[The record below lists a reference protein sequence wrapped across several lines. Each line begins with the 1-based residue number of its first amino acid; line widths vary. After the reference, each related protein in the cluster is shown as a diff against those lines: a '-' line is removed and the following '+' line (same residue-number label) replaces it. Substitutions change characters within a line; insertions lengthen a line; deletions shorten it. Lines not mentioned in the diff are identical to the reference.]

1 MTTAEM
7 DTQDDHVDDAIDDE
21 IIRYL
26 DLEKPTSFLLFAGA
40 GSGKTRSLVSALD
53 RLRTEQ
59 NRRLWL
65 RRQKVRVIT
74 YTNAACDEINRRLR
88 FDPLIEVSTI
98 HSFAWSL
105 IGSFHSDIREWLRLN
120 LIAEISEL
128 EIAAAKGRAGTKAAI
143 DRELS
148 IASKRK
154 RLSSLDEITSFTY
167 SPTGDNRGRDALNH
181 SEVIAIAAHFLN
193 EGSALAKILVY
204 HYPILLIDESQDTNR
219 HLMDAL
225 LAVQAN
231 HADTFCLGLFGDMM
245 QRIYADG
252 KVGLAEALPR
262 NWARPAKVMNHR
274 CPERIVRLIN
284 TVRSSADDQKQKWR
298 SDNRGGTVRLFVLP
312 SSTADKAAAEAHIAT
327 RMAELTG
334 DAAWAG
340 DKMDYKLLTLEHH
353 MAARRTGFLD
363 LFLALNA
370 ADRLRTGLLDGTL
383 RGLRLFSH
391 DVLPLV
397 LAQRAGDEFA
407 TASVVRQRSP
417 LLKAA
422 ALKAAGT
429 RQPEL
434 LEKAREATTNL
445 MALWPEPTSNPTFM
459 DVLQSLA
466 ASALF
471 ELPDVLRN
479 IVQRENMAADLAALL
494 GDLGE
499 DDAANPD
506 EVEEAEPQDTV
517 TQAWDNFLRVP
528 FEQII
533 PYTEYVSGTAKSA
546 THQGVKGLEFPR
558 VMVIIDDD
566 EARGFLFSYDKLFG
580 AKAKTDTDIKNER
593 EGNETSIDRTRR
605 LFYVTCSRAEKS
617 LAVVAYSADPN
628 AVVMTAQ
635 EQGWFGG
642 DEVEIVSPLRT

>member
-1 MTTAEM
+1 MTTAGINV
-7 DTQDDHVDDAIDDE
+7 QDDHVDDPVDDE

-26 DLEKPTSFLLFAGA
+26 DLENPTSFLLFAGA

-53 RLRTEQ
+53 RVRTEQ
-59 NRRLWL
+59 KRRLWL

-88 FDPLIEVSTI
+88 FDPLVEVSTI

-105 IGSFHSDIREWLRLN
+105 IGSFNGDIREWVRRN
-120 LIAEISEL
+120 LFAEIADL
-128 EIAAAKGRAGTKAAI
+128 EVAAAKGRPGTKAAI

-148 IASKRK
+148 IVSKRK
-154 RLSSLDEITSFTY
+154 RLASLDEIKTFTY

-193 EGSALAKILVY
+193 EGTALAKILVNQ
-204 HYPILLIDESQDTNR
+204 YPILLIDESQDTNR

-225 LAVQAN
+225 LAVQVA
-231 HADTFCLGLFGDMM
+231 HADSFCLGLFGDMM

-252 KVGLAEALPR
+252 KVGLAEALPGA
-262 NWARPAKVMNHR
+262 WARPAKIMNHR

-284 TVRSSADDQKQKWR
+284 TVRSSADDQQQKWR
-298 SDNRGGTVRLFVLP
+298 SDNRGGTARLFVL
-312 SSTADKAAAEAHIAT
+312 SSAIDDKPAAEALIAA
-327 RMAELTG
+327 RMAEITG
-334 DAAWAG
+334 DASWTGSEAN
-340 DKMDYKLLTLEHH
+340 YKLLTLEHH

-363 LFLALNA
+363 LFQALYPA
-370 ADRLRTGLLDGTL
+370 ERLRTGLLDGTL

-397 LAQRAGDEFA
+397 QAQRAGDEFA
-407 TASVVRQRSP
+407 IAAVVRQRSP
-417 LLKAA
+417 LLKASV
-422 ALKAAGT
+422 LKAAGD

-434 LEKAREATTNL
+434 LQRAREATANL
-445 MALWPEPTSNPTFM
+445 MALWSDATPNPTFL

-466 ASALF
+466 ASGLF

-479 IVQRENMAADLAALL
+479 IAERENLAGMLEGLGL
-494 GDLGE
+494 GD
-499 DDAANPD
+499 DSDAKDA
-506 EVEEAEPQDTV
+506 EELEAGDVV
-517 TQAWDNFLRVP
+517 TNAWDEFLRVP

-533 PYTEYVSGTAKSA
+533 PYAEYVSGVAKSA

-580 AKAKTDTDIKNER
+580 AKAKTDTDIRNER

-605 LFYVTCSRAEKS
+605 LFYVTCSRAEES
-617 LAVVAYSADPN
+617 LAVVAYSADPA
-628 AVVMTAQ
+628 AVVTTAQ
-635 EQGWFGG
+635 TEGWFES
-642 DEVEIVSPLRT
+642 DEVELISLQ

>member
-1 MTTAEM
+1 MTTAEINE
-7 DTQDDHVDDAIDDE
+7 QDDHVDDQVDAE
-21 IIRYL
+21 ILRYL
-26 DLEKPTSFLLFAGA
+26 DLEHPTSFLLFAGA

-53 RLRTEQ
+53 RVRHEKS
-59 NRRLWL
+59 RRLWL

-105 IGSFHSDIREWLRLN
+105 IGSFHSDIREWLRRN
-120 LIAEISEL
+120 LVSEIAEL
-128 EIAAAKGRAGTKAAI
+128 EAAAAKGRAGTKAAL

-154 RLSSLDEITSFTY
+154 RLSALDEIRSFTY

-193 EGSALAKILVY
+193 EGTALAKILV
-204 HYPILLIDESQDTNR
+204 HQYPILLIDESQDTNR

-225 LAVQAN
+225 LAVQAD

-245 QRIYADG
+245 QRIYVDG
-252 KVGLAEALPR
+252 KVGLAEALPAD
-262 NWARPAKVMNHR
+262 WARPAKVMNHR
-274 CPERIVRLIN
+274 CPERVVQLIN
-284 TVRSSADDQKQKWR
+284 TVRSSADEQKQKWR
-298 SDNRGGTVRLFVLP
+298 SDNAGGVVRLFVLP
-312 SSTADKAAAEAHIAT
+312 SATIDKASAEARIAS
-327 RMAELTG
+327 RMAEATG

-340 DKMDYKLLTLEHH
+340 ERADYKLLTLEHH

-363 LFLALNA
+363 LYQSLNA
-370 ADRLRTGLLDGTL
+370 AERLRTGLLDGSL

-397 LAQRAGDEFA
+397 QAQRDGDEFA
-407 TASVVRQRSP
+407 AAAVVRQRSP
-417 LLKAA
+417 LLKAS
-422 ALKAAGT
+422 ALKAAGSH
-429 RQPEL
+429 QPEL
-434 LEKAREATTNL
+434 LQRARDATVSL
-445 MALWPEPTSNPTFM
+445 MALWPTPTSDPTFM
-459 DVLQSLA
+459 DVLRSIA
-466 ASALF
+466 TSGLF

-479 IVQRENMAADLAALL
+479 IAKREDMAADLANLL
-494 GDLGE
+494 NE
-499 DDAANPD
+499 NDAADTGTSEEVEQDPQD
-506 EVEEAEPQDTV
+506 EVVE
-517 TQAWDNFLRVP
+517 AWDNFLKVP
-528 FEQII
+528 FSQII
-533 PYTEYVSGTAKSA
+533 PYTEYISGNAKSA

-558 VMVIIDDD
+558 VMVIIDDE

-580 AKAKTDTDIKNER
+580 AKAKTDTDVRNER

-617 LAVVAYSADPN
+617 LAVVAYSTNPA
-628 AVVMTAQ
+628 AVVATAQ
-635 EQGWFGG
+635 AQGWFASH
-642 DEVEIVSPLRT
+642 EVELVSS

>member
-1 MTTAEM
+1 MTTAEINE
-7 DTQDDHVDDAIDDE
+7 QDDHVDDQVDAE
-21 IIRYL
+21 ILRYL
-26 DLEKPTSFLLFAGA
+26 DLEHPTSFLLFAGA
-40 GSGKTRSLVSALD
+40 GSGKTRSLVRALD
-53 RLRTEQ
+53 RVRREKS
-59 NRRLWL
+59 RRLWL

-88 FDPLIEVSTI
+88 FDPMIEVSTI

-105 IGSFHSDIREWLRLN
+105 IGSFHSDIREWLRRN
-120 LIAEISEL
+120 LVSEIAEL
-128 EIAAAKGRAGTKAAI
+128 EAAAAKGRAGTKAAV

-154 RLSSLDEITSFTY
+154 RLSSVDEIRSFTY

-193 EGSALAKILVY
+193 EGTALAKILV
-204 HYPILLIDESQDTNR
+204 HQYPILLIDESQDTNR

-252 KVGLAEALPR
+252 KVGLAEALPAD
-262 NWARPAKVMNHR
+262 WARPAKVMNHR
-274 CPERIVRLIN
+274 CPERVVQLIN
-284 TVRSSADDQKQKWR
+284 TVRSSADEQKQKWR
-298 SDNRGGTVRLFVLP
+298 SDNAGGVVRLFVLP
-312 SSTADKAAAEAHIAT
+312 SATIDKASAEARIAS
-327 RMAELTG
+327 RMAEITG

-340 DKMDYKLLTLEHH
+340 ERADYKLLTLEHH

-363 LFLALNA
+363 LYQSLNA
-370 ADRLRTGLLDGTL
+370 AERLRTGLLDGSL

-397 LAQRAGDEFA
+397 QTQRDGDEFA
-407 TASVVRQRSP
+407 AAAVVRQRSP
-417 LLKAA
+417 LLKAS
-422 ALKAAGT
+422 ALKAAGS

-434 LEKAREATTNL
+434 LQRARDATVSL
-445 MALWPEPTSNPTFM
+445 MALWPTPTSDPTFM
-459 DVLQSLA
+459 DVLRSVA
-466 ASALF
+466 TSGLF

-479 IVQRENMAADLAALL
+479 IAKREDMAADLANLL
-494 GDLGE
+494 NE
-499 DDAANPD
+499 NDAADTGTPEEVEQDPQD
-506 EVEEAEPQDTV
+506 EVVD
-517 TQAWDNFLRVP
+517 AWDNFLKVP
-528 FEQII
+528 FSQII
-533 PYTEYVSGTAKSA
+533 PYTEYISGNAKSA

-558 VMVIIDDD
+558 VMVIIDDE

-580 AKAKTDTDIKNER
+580 TKAKTDTDVRNER

-617 LAVVAYSADPN
+617 LAVVAYSTNPA
-628 AVVMTAQ
+628 AVVATAQ
-635 EQGWFGG
+635 AQGWFSSH
-642 DEVEIVSPLRT
+642 EVELVSS